1 MAAVV
6 GIDIEGEINGTPT
19 VAQLSKLAGVEMGA
33 QRAGDVVKTRLPQ
46 HGIVE
51 QPLDENHLGALSNLL
66 PGIQATLG
74 AWEESMSEGGSDTAA
89 VEVNDASALAARED
103 DAPVEGVAAL
113 RVEQTETPQEI
124 ERIALRREM
133 TAQARAGGVADPLL
147 FDRGGIVQSALP
159 KIAQC
164 LGVAIELLLI
174 ESGGLFEHGG
184 RVGWRSALLLEVSKA
199 LAEGQMAGQL
209 DKAQEIAALAAAVT
223 VKEIFAGVDIKR
235 RPGFRVQRTES
246 DELGAVTGRAGGPIL
261 PLQVIK
267 ERQALFE
274 FFNLFVHGAVLPPET
289 SVGEGR
295 QPFQGTRVGRKIFSE
310 TQRPKDLQSR
320 SQPRQSFVTRL
331 VGECQP
337 MSDAGEGLTQK
348 GSRWLGGIQALGPAT
363 ERGGIGHPIRVFE
376 RRPCLFPGAVLH
388 HTPPPCLTT
397 SQ

>member
-1 MAAVV
+1 MMCEPPRGLLAAAV

-46 HGIVE
+46 HRIVE
-51 QPLDENHLGALSNLL
+51 QPLDENHLGALPNLL

-74 AWEESMSEGGSDTAA
+74 AREESMSEGGTDTAA
-89 VEVNDASALAARED
+89 VEVNDASALAAWED
-103 DAPVEGVAAL
+103 DAPVEGVAPL

-133 TAQARAGGVADPLL
+133 TAQARAGGVADPQL

-184 RVGWRSALLLEVSKA
+184 RVGWRSALLLEVSEA

-246 DELGAVTGRAGGPIL
+246 DELGAVTGRLGGPIL
-261 PLQVIK
+261 PPQIIK
-267 ERQALFE
+267 
-274 FFNLFVHGAVLPPET
+274 
-289 SVGEGR
+289 
-295 QPFQGTRVGRKIFSE
+295 
-310 TQRPKDLQSR
+310 
-320 SQPRQSFVTRL
+320 
-331 VGECQP
+331 
-337 MSDAGEGLTQK
+337 
-348 GSRWLGGIQALGPAT
+348 
-363 ERGGIGHPIRVFE
+363 
-376 RRPCLFPGAVLH
+376 
-388 HTPPPCLTT
+388 
-397 SQ
+397 